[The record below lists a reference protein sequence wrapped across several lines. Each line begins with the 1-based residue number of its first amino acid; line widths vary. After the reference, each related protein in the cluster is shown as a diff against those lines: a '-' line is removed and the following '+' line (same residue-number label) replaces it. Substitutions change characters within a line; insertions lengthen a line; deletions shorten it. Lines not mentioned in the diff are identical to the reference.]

1 MERDE
6 YRDRKGR
13 GGVKERKKD
22 RYEEEE
28 KKSWNREVCGRLT
41 GKEKMEIE

>member
-28 KKSWNREVCGRLT
+28 KSWNREVCGRLN
-41 GKEKMEIE
+41 GKEKREIE